1 MQRNRIWL
9 ALIVIFTNSLF
20 WAGCGSNEKHL
31 GIIEQK
37 TFVKIIA
44 DLSTVQYLKISQ
56 EKKALMVRAL
66 FKKYGVTR
74 EKFNK
79 TMDYYAENPQFWAAI
94 YKQAQQILKDKNLT
108 VPLTKSD
115 SLKHR

>member
-1 MQRNRIWL
+1 MRQSRVWI
-9 ALIVIFTNSLF
+9 ALIVIFTNSVF
-20 WAGCGSNEKHL
+20 WPGCGSKEKHP
-31 GIIEQK
+31 GVIEQK

-56 EKKALMVRAL
+56 EQKALMVQAL
-66 FKKYGVTR
+66 FKKYGVSR

-79 TMDYYAENPQFWAAI
+79 TMDYYAENPQFWADI

-115 SLKHR
+115 SLEHR